1 MLIFEGQI
9 IISMRLLPLW
19 LMAIFLPVLLPA
31 QFTSDENQIP
41 VLRCASPDIESAIQQ
56 DRTSGS
62 VPRFAIPV
70 AQNIQSLEEGRWA
83 PNPNGGFTWELLIQ
97 SPGALA
103 MIITSP
109 GVAVS
114 EGTFLEVKN
123 KAGQVVEQ
131 FHGGNL
137 RSNTPFTVGPVEG
150 DHVYLSYHTLSSE
163 PVPFSLGAVLHAFNN
178 DYRPFREKD
187 PEEMSSIGFAASLE
201 CHVNVNC
208 ITNSSIQS
216 SKNSA
221 VRMLMI
227 FNEGAAWCSAALIN
241 NQRQD
246 ATPYILSAFHCQ
258 YGNSPQFENFSF
270 FFSYEAPECQ
280 NPFLE
285 PKQIK
290 VTGSQLRA
298 KWQNS
303 DFLLLELTQSIP
315 TLVNLTYAGWNRTAN
330 YKPAATFFL
339 HHPQA
344 DIKKV
349 SVDSHEA
356 KIWIHPITWVTNG
369 ITTPGNHHYRVTFD
383 RGTSE
388 AGSSGGPLFDFFG
401 RIVGQLHGGSA
412 DCSNNILN
420 FGMFSKSWSGGGT
433 PETRLSTW
441 LDPDNTGVMTLNGLE
456 IEGIRTHSVTGRI
469 VTPTGNPIPNA
480 EVSAGNDL
488 VFTDFDGYFIFDS
501 LLAGENYLITV
512 QRDDVHAK
520 GVTVTD
526 VIIIRKYLLG
536 TEQLSFYAQIAGD
549 TNGSGSITI
558 SDIIQ
563 MRKVLIG
570 MQPTFP
576 RAPWSFLKDGPP
588 PYNGSWSIPNLNADV
603 LDINFVGI
611 KIGDVNHSY
620 AP

>member
-1 MLIFEGQI
+1 
-9 IISMRLLPLW
+9 MRLLPLW
-19 LMAIFLPVLLPA
+19 LLAIFIPLLLPA
-31 QFTSDENQIP
+31 QFLSGENQIP
-41 VLRCASPDIESAIQQ
+41 VLRCASPNIEAAVQE
-56 DRTSGS
+56 DRVSGA

-70 AQNIQSLEEGRWA
+70 AGDIQSMEEGRWV
-83 PNPNGGFTWELLIQ
+83 PGLNGGFTWEILIQ

-109 GVAVS
+109 GVLVS
-114 EGTFLEVKN
+114 DGTFLEVKN

-131 FHGGNL
+131 FHQGNL
-137 RSNTPFTVGPVEG
+137 LTNTAFTIGPVEG
-150 DHVYLSYHTLSSE
+150 DQVYLSYHTPLSQ
-163 PVPFSLGAVLHAFNN
+163 PVPFTLSAVLHAFNTE
-178 DYRPFREKD
+178 YRPFREKD
-187 PEEMSSIGFAASLE
+187 PEEMSGIGFASSLE

-208 ITNSSIQS
+208 ITNASIQS

-246 ATPYILSAFHCQ
+246 QTPYILSAFHCQ
-258 YGNSPQFENFSF
+258 YGNTPQFQNFSF
-270 FFSYEAPECQ
+270 FFRYESPECQ

-315 TLVNLTYAGWNRTAN
+315 TLVDLTYAGWDRTLN
-330 YKPAATFFL
+330 YKPTATFFL

-349 SVDSHEA
+349 SVDSQEA

-369 ITTPGNHHYRVTFD
+369 ITTPGSHHFRVTFD

-388 AGSSGGPLFDFFG
+388 PGSSGGPLFDFNG

-412 DCSNNILN
+412 DCANNILN
-420 FGMFSKSWSGGGT
+420 FGIFARSWNGGGT
-433 PETRLSTW
+433 PDTRLSNW

-456 IEGIRTHSVTGRI
+456 IEGIQNHSVTGRV

-480 EVSAGNDL
+480 EVSAGSIMVL
-488 VFTDFDGYFIFDS
+488 TDMDGYFTFES
-501 LLAGENYLITV
+501 LAAGENYEITI
-512 QRDDVHAK
+512 QRDDVHSK

-526 VIIIRKYLLG
+526 VIMLRKALLG
-536 TEQLSFYAQIAGD
+536 TELLSYYAQIAAD
-549 TNGSGSITI
+549 TNGSYTITI
-558 SDIIQ
+558 SDLIL
-563 MRKVLIG
+563 MRKVLVG
-570 MQPTFP
+570 MEPKFP

-588 PYNGSWSIPNLNADV
+588 PSSGSWSITNLSADIM
-603 LDINFVGI
+603 DINFIGV
-611 KIGDVNHSY
+611 KIGDLNHSY